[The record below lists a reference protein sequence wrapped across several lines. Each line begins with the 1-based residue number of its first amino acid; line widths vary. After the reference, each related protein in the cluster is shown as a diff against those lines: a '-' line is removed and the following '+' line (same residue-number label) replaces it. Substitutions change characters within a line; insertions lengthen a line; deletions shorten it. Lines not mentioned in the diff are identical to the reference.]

1 MKKIIK
7 ECCDCAVPAY
17 PCIGDSCHR
26 QHVPHWYCDICE
38 EEFSP
43 DELYDFDGK
52 DFCKEC
58 LLTQFQT
65 VEEMEKNA

>member
-1 MKKIIK
+1 MKKIIN
-7 ECCDCAVPAY
+7 ECCDCAAPAY
-17 PCIGDSCHR
+17 PCMGDSCLR

-38 EEFSP
+38 EEFQP

-58 LLTQFQT
+58 LLAQFQT
-65 VEEMEKNA
+65 AEEREKE